1 MCVSSPSM
9 PAPPPPTPTVTPS
22 DPAVLA
28 QVDAV
33 RRRQA
38 MAAGLSATMLTG
50 GAGVGPAATAPK
62 TLVGQ

>member
-9 PAPPPPTPTVTPS
+9 PSAPPPTPTVAPS
-22 DPAVLA
+22 NPAVQA
-28 QVDAV
+28 QVDAI

-50 GAGVGPAATAPK
+50 GAGVGPAVTAPK
-62 TLVGQ
+62 TLVGS

>member
-9 PAPPPPTPTVTPS
+9 PAAPPPTPNVTPS

-28 QVDAV
+28 QVEAL
-33 RRRQA
+33 RKRQS

-50 GAGVGPAATAPK
+50 GAGVGPAVTAPK
-62 TLVGQ
+62 TLVGS